1 VLREQMGVLITT
13 GSQFSLDDYGTGYS
27 NLTRMAS
34 LPFANVKLD
43 HSIVW
48 DYFSG
53 KSTIMQ
59 SLISAFHEQ
68 GLEVTAEGVET
79 KQMAEELERL
89 ECDLLQGFYFSRALP
104 PEDFVEYVLEQG

>member
-1 VLREQMGVLITT
+1 M
-13 GSQFSLDDYGTGYS
+13 
-27 NLTRMAS
+27 
-34 LPFANVKLD
+34 P
-43 HSIVW
+43 
-48 DYFSG
+48 
-53 KSTIMQ
+53 